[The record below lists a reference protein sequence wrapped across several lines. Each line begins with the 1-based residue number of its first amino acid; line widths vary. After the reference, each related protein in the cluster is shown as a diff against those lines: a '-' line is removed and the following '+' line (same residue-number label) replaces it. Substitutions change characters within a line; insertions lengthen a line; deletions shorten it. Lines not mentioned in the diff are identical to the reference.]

1 MKNLIKIELKKI
13 LSYKT
18 FWVFSALYVILLPL
32 LFTSV
37 GNLNFNINAKT
48 MALKM
53 LYNFPNLWHNLA
65 YFASWFN
72 ILLYL
77 LVILLVTNEFI
88 FKTIRQNIIDGLS
101 KVEILL
107 AKLLLILLFSSAST
121 VFLIIV
127 GLICG
132 YSFSEL
138 HTQDIVLEKVSYLFA
153 FFLQSFAYMT
163 FALFISILFKR
174 QGFALIFFLLY
185 MMIIESI
192 IGLRMPKGTADYLP
206 LEAFS
211 NLIRNP
217 FGSTIGLAV
226 PPAPEKIYIILS
238 IVYIVVFTGLSWAI
252 LEKTDN

>member
-1 MKNLIKIELKKI
+1 MTKLINIELKKI
-13 LSYKT
+13 FSYKT

-37 GNLNFNINAKT
+37 GNINFNVNAKT

-53 LYNFPNLWHNLA
+53 LYNFPNLWHNLT

-77 LVILLVTNEFI
+77 LVILLVTNEFL
-88 FKTIRQNIIDGLS
+88 FKTARQNIIDGLS
-101 KVEILL
+101 KAEFIL
-107 AKLLLILLFSSAST
+107 AKLLLILVFSAVAT

-132 YSFSEL
+132 YSFSEAFTREML
-138 HTQDIVLEKVSYLFA
+138 LEKASYLPA

-163 FALFISILFKR
+163 FALFISVLFKR

-185 MMIIESI
+185 AMIIESI
-192 IGLRMPKGTADYLP
+192 IGLRMPGESANYLP

-217 FGSTIGLAV
+217 FGATVGLTV

-238 IVYIVVFTGLSWAI
+238 LIYSLVFSGLSLAI